1 MKHIL
6 VVDDDSMNCIMA
18 KHALSADYRVTTAS
32 SGEEALTVLEREI
45 PDLILLD
52 IVMPKIGGKEVAR
65 RMKENA
71 QWADIPI
78 VFLTADANP
87 ATEAECL
94 QLGADDFI
102 TKPFI
107 PMVMSIRVSRILELR
122 DCRRKL
128 EKELEQKNRQVE
140 AATIRSLTD
149 ALTGLYNRAYLER
162 QLKDLLD
169 TGHRGAMFM
178 IDLDNF
184 KAVNDTFGHI
194 VGDKTLQLFAEV
206 LKEQSEETDIVC
218 RLAGDEFMAF
228 FTDMTT
234 QEAAAEKAESMIAS
248 FADKMKASGYPG
260 VVSLSI
266 GIVMA
271 QEEVNEFQ
279 SLYSKAD
286 KSLYFVKNNGK
297 NTYHFY
303 SEHKEK
309 TDTINTVADLAYIN
323 RMIESGMDAGK
334 GAFHLA
340 YDEFRKI
347 YDFVHR
353 CVIRKNQK
361 VQLVLFTL
369 QAEGN
374 LLVGGMF
381 DAAMKGLENAII
393 TSLRSVDAGTRYSNS
408 QYIVI
413 LMDTDMENGKK
424 VAERVVGRFMEQ
436 YEKQKPALHV
446 SYDIQTMKSKTDE
459 DNVIENL
466 HNRKA

>member
-1 MKHIL
+1 MKHVL
-6 VVDDDSMNCIMA
+6 VVDDDRMNCILV
-18 KHALSADYRVTTAS
+18 KHALSTDYRVTTVS
-32 SGEEALTVLEREI
+32 SGEEALTVLEQEI
-45 PDLILLD
+45 PDLILMD
-52 IVMPKIGGKEVAR
+52 IEMPKTGGKEVAR
-65 RMKENA
+65 CMKANA
-71 QWADIPI
+71 AWADIPI
-78 VFLTADANP
+78 VFLTADADP

-122 DCRRKL
+122 AFKRAMV
-128 EKELEQKNRQVE
+128 EELEQKSRQVE

-149 ALTGLYNRAYLER
+149 ALTGLYNRAYLEKR
-162 QLKDLLD
+162 LKELLSA
-169 TGHRGAMFM
+169 GCRGAVFM

-206 LKEQSEETDIVC
+206 LKEQSGKEDIVC

-228 FTDMTT
+228 FTDMTM
-234 QEAAAEKAESMIAS
+234 QEEAAEKAESMIVS

-271 QEEVNEFQ
+271 QEGENDFT

-323 RMIESGMDAGK
+323 RMITSGMDAGK
-334 GAFHLA
+334 GAFHVA
-340 YDEFRKI
+340 YDEFKKI

-369 QAEGN
+369 QSEENPQSGEG
-374 LLVGGMF
+374 V
-381 DAAMKGLENAII
+381 DAAMAGLKESIL
-393 TSLRSVDAGTRYSNS
+393 TSLRSVDAGTRYSSS

-413 LMDTDMENGKK
+413 LMDTNIENGKM
-424 VAERVVGRFMEQ
+424 VAERVVGRFMEKYGNQ
-436 YEKQKPALHV
+436 QPAFYV
-446 SYDIQTMKSKTDE
+446 SYDIQTMEPNTAE
-459 DNVIENL
+459 ENEADK
-466 HNRKA
+466 RKPS